1 MPPAASSQPL
11 RVLYVEDNALVREIT
26 CELLAV
32 EGRSVVACSTAEEAL
47 QEFRQMPFDI
57 VITDVSLPV
66 MSGLELARNILSSAP
81 TALVIVASGYTLNE
95 GLEHLGPNVRAVTK
109 PFSAEQIDELINGML
124 ASR

>member
-124 ASR
+124 AGR